1 MPSVLAIVSKA
12 LYEKMVPK
20 DVQLGAIVGNDRYTS
35 SNKAFEGLAKGD
47 AIFLVTVRPPKEE
60 LWLVGILENP
70 KKKGADWVS
79 AQNTT
84 PLSNITPAIKKLK
97 FESGTGITA
106 KKGALGMSLQT
117 PRVLTEA
124 DVALIRGLVPKA
136 KGGKKVA
143 AGAAYREAVDDAASK
158 PKASKAKATAKG
170 GKGGK
175 GGKATSGGGGLRL
188 ENARWPFKGTVT
200 DLEEF
205 EKQQLNK
212 VVDGGDVE
220 KFMASEPEED
230 WIQASIVDVVDDAS
244 GKVKY
249 QMHLFGYGDG
259 VMFTNE
265 TTTLAAGI
273 CQHGFDQELPK
284 PEMRELAKAWARDAK
299 RLKLWEGHIDFE
311 EDEGEADE

>member
-20 DVQLGAIVGNDRYTS
+20 DVALGAIVGNDRYTS
-35 SNKAFEGLAKGD
+35 SNKAFEGLAKGGS
-47 AIFLVTVRPPKEE
+47 IFLVTVRPPKEE
-60 LWLVGILENP
+60 LYLVGILENP

-79 AQNTT
+79 EQNKT
-84 PLSNITPAIKKLK
+84 PLTNITSVIKKLK

-117 PRVLTEA
+117 PRVLTDA
-124 DVALIRGLVPKA
+124 DEKLIRGLVPKA

-143 AGAAYREAVDDAASK
+143 ASAAYREAVDEAAAK
-158 PKASKAKATAKG
+158 PKASKAKG
-170 GKGGK
+170 GKGK
-175 GGKATSGGGGLRL
+175 DAGGGFQL
-188 ENARWPFKGTVT
+188 ENARWPFKGTFA

-212 VVDGGDVE
+212 VVDGGNVE
-220 KFMASEPEED
+220 KFMASNPEED
-230 WIQASIVDVVDDAS
+230 WIEAAIVDVIDVANN
-244 GKVKY
+244 KVKY

-259 VMFTNE
+259 VMFSNE

-284 PEMRELAKAWARDAK
+284 PEMRDLAKAWARDAK
-299 RLKLWEGHIDFE
+299 RLKLWEGHIDFDS
-311 EDEGEADE
+311 DEGEGDDA